1 MGSSQCLLRS
11 PPGFSWSRSRWCLSR
26 RFAIWTQPRNPKLPR
41 ISLLSSSVNKPCA
54 TSGRRAGGVLGG
66 PLQSVVG
73 DLLPAVLPDGVM
85 RAPRE
90 LPVVGDG
97 LGVAVVLNV

>member
-1 MGSSQCLLRS
+1 MYRQKAA
-11 PPGFSWSRSRWCLSR
+11 RSRRGPALS
-26 RFAIWTQPRNPKLPR
+26 AIKRYVGGGACYHQFPRMF
-41 ISLLSSSVNKPCA
+41 LLGSSVNKPCA

-97 LGVAVVLNV
+97 LGVAGGVFVLFGGQG